1 MSTTTMTTGDR
12 MKASMAY
19 KAFERAPGEYFVTR
33 LSNGRHAGVVAGPFA
48 TAQEAWTEV
57 GRRWAAD
64 RDVAK

>member
-1 MSTTTMTTGDR
+1 MSETILTTGER

-48 TAQEAWTEV
+48 TPQEAWAEV
-57 GRRWAAD
+57 TRRWSAD